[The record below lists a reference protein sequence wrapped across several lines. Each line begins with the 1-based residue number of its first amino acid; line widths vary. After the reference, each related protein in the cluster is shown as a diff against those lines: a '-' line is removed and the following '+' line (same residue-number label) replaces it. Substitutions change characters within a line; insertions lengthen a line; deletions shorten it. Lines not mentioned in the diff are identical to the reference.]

1 MEWGSPAEAMEAA
14 LELEKTVNQ
23 SLLDLHKCADSK
35 GDAHLCDFLEAE
47 YLGEQVDGIKSIETG
62 SSRSS
67 ALETVLASTLLTRRS
82 DHKSPFVFLHPIG
95 KLINSRQNF
104 LLSFKIFISTFL

>member
-1 MEWGSPAEAMEAA
+1 MEAA

-23 SLLDLHKCADSK
+23 SLWICTSVLIPRVTHISATSLRPSI
-35 GDAHLCDFLEAE
+35 LESRWME
-47 YLGEQVDGIKSIETG
+47 SSPSETG
-62 SSRSS
+62 LSRSS
-67 ALETVLASTLLTRRS
+67 ALETALASTLLTRRS

>member
-1 MEWGSPAEAMEAA
+1 MGEAMEAA

-23 SLLDLHKCADSK
+23 SLLDLHICVTS
-35 GDAHLCDFLEAE
+35 LRL
-47 YLGEQVDGIKSIETG
+47 SISVSRWMESSPSEIG

-67 ALETVLASTLLTRRS
+67 ALETVLAFTSLTRRS

-95 KLINSRQNF
+95 KLINSRQNY